1 VPALDQA
8 GSTIG
13 SANLVSVS
21 ESWSVPLPV
30 GAVVPWMRRHPPA
43 GLAETASGTGS
54 AGPNGPFTEEL
65 RFGPYDDG
73 LDISTTKLDAA
84 TAAIRI
90 TAQVVWIAPRASDE
104 MLRDI
109 SSVKIQVRSVFDS
122 GPVYGQVT
130 VTGRKARRLADAYNA
145 LEYDVRGI
153 HGCQALVTKTVLVFT
168 TASGSAE
175 SAVLCGGVSLVR
187 PGHAEVHLLT
197 TNDLEAEI
205 AADLG
210 PVATPSH

>member
-13 SANLVSVS
+13 SPNLVSVS

-43 GLAETASGTGS
+43 RLAETASATGS

-73 LDISTTKLDAA
+73 LDISTTKLGAT

-90 TAQVVWIAPRASDE
+90 TAQVVWIAPRAADE
-104 MLRDI
+104 MLRDV
-109 SSVKIQVRSVFDS
+109 SSVKIQVRRVFDS

-153 HGCQALVTKTVLVFT
+153 HGCPALVTKTVLVFT

-175 SAVLCGGVSLVR
+175 SAVVCGGVSLVR